1 MWNLKEFESIYSR
14 YESSGLK
21 VRDYCAN
28 EVINEAKFYYWQKKL
43 LMFIKPLFIENLA
56 TNDQKSDHSLT

>member
-21 VRDYCAN
+21 VHDFCTN
-28 EVINEAKFYYWQKKL
+28 EVIMKQNKVACSFLNRYL
-43 LMFIKPLFIENLA
+43 FIKS
-56 TNDQKSDHSLT
+56 TM